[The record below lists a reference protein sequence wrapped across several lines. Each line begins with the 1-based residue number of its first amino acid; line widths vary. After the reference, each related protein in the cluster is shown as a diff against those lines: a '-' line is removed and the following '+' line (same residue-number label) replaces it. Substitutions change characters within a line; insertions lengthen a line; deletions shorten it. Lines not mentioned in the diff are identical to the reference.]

1 MTEEASDPKRR
12 LTLAVVFIT
21 ILIDFVGFSV
31 LIPVLP
37 LFADRL
43 GATSFQI
50 GWIVALYGL
59 AQLLFLP
66 VWGWVSDRVGRRP
79 VPIDNLGCACDSFLS
94 LRPLET

>member
-12 LTLAVVFIT
+12 LTLAVVFVT

-59 AQLLFLP
+59 AQTSVYGQPADDDEEVAF
-66 VWGWVSDRVGRRP
+66 
-79 VPIDNLGCACDSFLS
+79 
-94 LRPLET
+94 